1 MVFSDTRQHCRRM
14 IFFGSCAHG
23 QYRNSHYLDK
33 DSATREAI
41 GIMAT
46 VLPIESAKPAA
57 DLSPERVGV
66 LLVNLGTPDSAD
78 ARGVRVY
85 LKEFLSDPRVIE
97 DQGLLWKLLLNG
109 IILRIRPARKA
120 RDYRKIWNTEQNES
134 PLKTITRAQSEK
146 LAAAIADHDH
156 VVVDWAMRYG
166 NPSIASRIEALT
178 AQGCDRILV
187 VPLYPQYSAATSAT
201 VCDEVFRVLGKMRAQ
216 PTLRVTPPYYDDP
229 DYIEALAVS
238 INAHLASLSFAPEI
252 IVASF
257 HGMPQKYVDKGDPYE
272 RQCIATTEALRQRMG
287 LDASKL
293 KLTFQ
298 SRFGFDAWL
307 QPYTDQTIEQLA
319 KDGVRRIAVVTP
331 GFSADC
337 LETLEEIAQENAE
350 IFKHNGGEQFAAIP
364 CLNDSEPGMDVIR
377 QLVLRELQGW
387 I

>member
-1 MVFSDTRQHCRRM
+1 MTLATPIDR
-14 IFFGSCAHG
+14 A
-23 QYRNSHYLDK
+23 K
-33 DSATREAI
+33 DGIKDDMTASAGVR
-41 GIMAT
+41 
-46 VLPIESAKPAA
+46 
-57 DLSPERVGV
+57 PERVGV

-97 DQGLLWKLLLNG
+97 NQGLLWKLALNG
-109 IILRIRPARKA
+109 VILRTRPARKA
-120 RDYRKIWNTEQNES
+120 RDYLKIWNTEKNES

-146 LAAAIADHDH
+146 LAAALSDQDH

-166 NPSIASRIEALT
+166 NPSIRSRIAALS
-178 AQGCDRILV
+178 AQGCGRLLV

-201 VCDEVFRVLGKMRAQ
+201 VCDEVFAVLGNMRAQ
-216 PTLRVTPPYYDDP
+216 PILRVTPPYYDEP
-229 DYIEALAVS
+229 DYIDALAVS
-238 INAHLASLSFAPEI
+238 IDAHLKTLSFVPEL

-257 HGMPQKYVDKGDPYE
+257 HGMPQKYIDKGDPYQA
-272 RQCIATTEALRQRMG
+272 QCTATTEALRRRMG

-293 KLTFQ
+293 MLTFQ
-298 SRFGFDAWL
+298 SRFGFDQWL
-307 QPYTDQTIEQLA
+307 QPYTDMTIKQLA

>member
-1 MVFSDTRQHCRRM
+1 MT
-14 IFFGSCAHG
+14 
-23 QYRNSHYLDK
+23 
-33 DSATREAI
+33 AI
-41 GIMAT
+41 S
-46 VLPIESAKPAA
+46 PIESARTATEG
-57 DLSPERVGV
+57 SPERVGV
-66 LLVNLGTPDSAD
+66 LLVNLGTPDTAD
-78 ARGVRVY
+78 TRGVRVY

-97 DQGLLWKLLLNG
+97 NQGLLWKLALNG
-109 IILRIRPARKA
+109 IILRTRPARKA
-120 RDYRKIWNTEQNES
+120 RDYRKIWNTERDES

-146 LAAAIADHDH
+146 LGAAISDHDH

-166 NPSIASRIEALT
+166 NPSIASRIDALM
-178 AQGCDRILV
+178 AQGCGRLLV

-216 PTLRVTPPYYDDP
+216 PTLRLTPPYYDDP

-238 INAHLASLSFAPEI
+238 INAYLASLPFQPEI

-257 HGMPQKYVDKGDPYE
+257 HGMPQKYVDNGDPYE
-272 RQCIATTEALRQRMG
+272 RQCIATTESLRKRMR

-293 KLTFQ
+293 LLTFQ
-298 SRFGFDAWL
+298 SRFGFDEWL
-307 QPYTDQTIEQLA
+307 KPYTDKTIEKLA
-319 KDGVRRIAVVTP
+319 KEGVRRIAVVTP

-350 IFKHNGGEQFAAIP
+350 IFKHNGGEQFAFIP
-364 CLNDSEPGMDVIR
+364 CLNDSDPGMDVIR

>member
-1 MVFSDTRQHCRRM
+1 MV
-14 IFFGSCAHG
+14 FFGSCAHG

-46 VLPIESAKPAA
+46 LVPIESAKPAA

-66 LLVNLGTPDSAD
+66 LLVNLGTPDTAD
-78 ARGVRVY
+78 AKGVRVY
-85 LKEFLSDPRVIE
+85 LREFLSDPRVIE

-109 IILRIRPARKA
+109 IILRVRPGRKA
-120 RDYRKIWNTEQNES
+120 RDYRKIWNTEKNES
-134 PLKTITRAQSEK
+134 PLKTIARAQSEK
-146 LAAAIADHDH
+146 LAADISDHDH

-178 AQGCDRILV
+178 AQGCGRLLV

-201 VCDEVFRVLGKMRAQ
+201 VCDEVFRVLATMRAQ
-216 PTLRVTPPYYDDP
+216 PTLRVSPPYYDDP

-238 INAHLASLSFAPEI
+238 IHAHLKTLSFQPEL

-257 HGMPQKYVDKGDPYE
+257 HGMPQKYVDKGDPYFA
-272 RQCIATTEALRQRMG
+272 QCHATTDALRKRMG
-287 LDASKL
+287 LDATKL
-293 KLTFQ
+293 LLTFQ
-298 SRFGFDAWL
+298 SRFGFDEWL
-307 QPYTDQTIEQLA
+307 KPYTDKTMEKLA
-319 KDGVRRIAVVTP
+319 KDGVRRIAVVMP

-350 IFKHNGGEQFAAIP
+350 IFTHNGGEQFVAIP

>member
-1 MVFSDTRQHCRRM
+1 MSVVVP
-14 IFFGSCAHG
+14 
-23 QYRNSHYLDK
+23 
-33 DSATREAI
+33 I
-41 GIMAT
+41 GN
-46 VLPIESAKPAA
+46 AKPAPEA
-57 DLSPERVGV
+57 KPERIGV
-66 LLVNLGTPDSAD
+66 LLVNLGTPDTAD
-78 ARGVRVY
+78 ARGVRIY

-97 DQGLLWKLLLNG
+97 DQGLLWKLILNG
-109 IILRIRPARKA
+109 IILRVRPGRKA
-120 RDYRKIWNTEQNES
+120 RDYQKIWDFEKNES
-134 PLKTITRAQSEK
+134 PLKTITRSQCDK
-146 LAAAIADHDH
+146 LAAAISDHDH

-166 NPSIASRIEALT
+166 NPSIQSRIDALA
-178 AQGCDRILV
+178 AQGCTRLLV

-201 VCDEVFRVLGKMRAQ
+201 VCDEVFRVLGAMRAQ

-229 DYIEALAVS
+229 DYIDALAVS
-238 INAHLASLSFAPEI
+238 INAHLTTLTFQPEL

-257 HGMPQKYVDKGDPYE
+257 HGMPQNYVDQGDPYYA
-272 RQCIATTEALRQRMG
+272 QCIATTDALRKRLG

-293 KLTFQ
+293 LLTFQ
-298 SRFGFDAWL
+298 SRFGNAAWL
-307 QPYTDQTIEQLA
+307 QPYTDKTIGQLA

-364 CLNDSEPGMDVIR
+364 CLNDSDPGMDVIR

>member
-1 MVFSDTRQHCRRM
+1 MTAGVS
-14 IFFGSCAHG
+14 
-23 QYRNSHYLDK
+23 
-33 DSATREAI
+33 
-41 GIMAT
+41 
-46 VLPIESAKPAA
+46 IENAKPAA
-57 DLSPERVGV
+57 DTRPERIGV

-97 DQGLLWKLLLNG
+97 DQGLLWKLVLNG
-109 IILRIRPARKA
+109 IILRTRPARKA
-120 RDYRKIWNTEQNES
+120 RDYRKIWNTEKNES
-134 PLKTITRAQSEK
+134 PIKTITRAQSDK
-146 LAAAIADHDH
+146 LTAAISDQDHI
-156 VVVDWAMRYG
+156 VVDWAMRYG

-178 AQGCDRILV
+178 AQGCDRLLV

-201 VCDEVFRVLGKMRAQ
+201 VCDEVFRVLAAMRAQ

-238 INAHLASLSFAPEI
+238 IDAHLKSLPFQPEL

-257 HGMPQKYVDKGDPYE
+257 HGMPKKYVDKGDPYLA
-272 RQCIATTEALRQRMG
+272 QCIATTDALRKRMG

-293 KLTFQ
+293 LLTFQ
-298 SRFGFDAWL
+298 SRFGSDEWL
-307 QPYTDQTIEQLA
+307 QPYTDKTIEQLA

-337 LETLEEIAQENAE
+337 LETLEEIARENAE
-350 IFKHNGGEQFAAIP
+350 IFKHHGGEQFAAVP
-364 CLNDSEPGMDVIR
+364 CLNDSDAGMDVIR

>member
-1 MVFSDTRQHCRRM
+1 MTAVVS
-14 IFFGSCAHG
+14 IE
-23 QYRNSHYLDK
+23 K
-33 DSATREAI
+33 ATAAAEAR
-41 GIMAT
+41 
-46 VLPIESAKPAA
+46 PA
-57 DLSPERVGV
+57 RVGV

-97 DQGLLWKLLLNG
+97 NQGLFWKLVLNG
-109 IILRIRPARKA
+109 VILRIRPGRKA
-120 RDYRKIWNTEQNES
+120 RDYLKIWNIEKNES

-146 LAAAIADHDH
+146 LTAAIADHDH

-166 NPSIASRIEALT
+166 NPSIKSRIDALM
-178 AQGCDRILV
+178 AQGCDRLLV

-201 VCDEVFRVLGKMRAQ
+201 VCDEVFRVLGEMRAQ
-216 PTLRVTPPYYDDP
+216 PTLRVSPPYYDDP

-238 INAHLASLSFAPEI
+238 IDAHLKTLAFQPEL

-257 HGMPQKYVDKGDPYE
+257 HGMPQEYVDKGDPYE
-272 RQCIATTEALRQRMG
+272 AQCIATIDSLRKRMG
-287 LDASKL
+287 LDATRL
-293 KLTFQ
+293 LLTFQ
-298 SRFGFDAWL
+298 SRFGFAEWL
-307 QPYTDQTIEQLA
+307 KPYTDKTMERLA
-319 KDGVRRIAVVTP
+319 KEGVRRIAVVTP

-350 IFKHNGGEQFAAIP
+350 IFQHNGGEQFAFIP